1 MQTNGATM
9 RVESKAGG
17 KLRWMPRPGEK
28 YVIAC
33 LVGGRYDTRTEAM
46 RELKKRYGIDCQH
59 HFGDEKRAEPNL
71 FIPAGVDI
79 VIIMVDAVA
88 KMMEKVMKAV
98 NKSGKEHLGVKGYK
112 FNAQWA
118 ETLKLHGFETPPRW
132 EGIDIDKVQPVEEAP
147 KVIEPPRLVYVDPKL
162 KAIEEEKEK
171 RAKELQEILKQ
182 PPAPLRAPHPLKGVR
197 PGTTVEPTTAW
208 AEEFRKAREATG
220 LSQGEFGKKIGKAQG
235 VVSSW
240 ERGNSVPL
248 WEWYVKLKTVLP
260 SLSEPPDI
268 KGRLTYEQTHGKT
281 VFLKPGTVV
290 VPPPAT
296 PYAPPGAQKTAKEAF
311 GGAKPAEVPAKR
323 PEPAPEPLVE
333 VIHSEAQLM
342 TPPPPIVAK
351 KEPDTVMAL
360 HLQTEARKPTRGD
373 ERTITLRG
381 GGTLTLS
388 ISVEILKLRG
398 EDRVFVFDLIDKLA
412 DYEEK
417 K

>member
-1 MQTNGATM
+1 MNNGATM

-28 YVIAC
+28 YIIAC
-33 LVGGRYDTRTEAM
+33 LVGGRYDTRIEAM

-59 HFGDEKRAEPNL
+59 HFGDEKRADPTPL
-71 FIPAGVDI
+71 FIPPSVDI
-79 VIIMVDAVA
+79 VIIMVDAMT
-88 KMMEKVMKAV
+88 KGNMMDRVLKAIS
-98 NKSGKEHLGVKGYK
+98 KAGKEHLGVKGFK
-112 FNAQWA
+112 HNASWA
-118 ETLKLHGFETPPRW
+118 ETLKLHGFESPPRW
-132 EGIDIDKVQPVEEAP
+132 EGIDIDKLQVEDVP
-147 KVIEPPRLVYVDPKL
+147 KQIEPPRLVYVDPKL
-162 KAIEEEKEK
+162 KAMEEEKER
-171 RAKELQEILKQ
+171 RAKELQQILAQ
-182 PPAPLRAPHPLKGVR
+182 PPTPVAKEHPRAGMR
-197 PGTTVEPTTAW
+197 PGTSVEPTTAW

-220 LSQGEFGKKIGKAQG
+220 MSQGEFGKKIGKAQG

-240 ERGNSVPL
+240 ERGNSTPL
-248 WEWYVKLKTVLP
+248 WEWYVKLKNELP
-260 SLSEPPDI
+260 SLSEPPNI
-268 KGRLTYEQTHGKT
+268 KGRQIYEQTHGKT
-281 VFLKPGTVV
+281 VFLKPGMVV

-296 PYAPPGAQKTAKEAF
+296 PYTPPGAQKTAKEAF
-311 GGAKPAEVPAKR
+311 GPVKPAEVAKEPPAP
-323 PEPAPEPLVE
+323 PEPKGETPA
-333 VIHSEAQLM
+333 
-342 TPPPPIVAK
+342 PPPPPVEAK
-351 KEPDTVMAL
+351 REPEMVMAL